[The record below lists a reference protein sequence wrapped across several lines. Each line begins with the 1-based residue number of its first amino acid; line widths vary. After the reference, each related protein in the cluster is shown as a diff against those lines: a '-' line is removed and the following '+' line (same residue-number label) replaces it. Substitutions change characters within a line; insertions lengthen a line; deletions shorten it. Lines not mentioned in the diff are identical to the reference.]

1 MAAVSIII
9 LVYDVEEYIE
19 RCARAL
25 FGQTLEDLEY
35 VFVDDCT
42 PDRSMEILG
51 QVLEEYPHRKGQVK
65 VLHNEVNRGQAY
77 SRRRGIE
84 AATGDYIIHCDS
96 DDWPDQDMYAKLYA
110 KASSG
115 NLDMVICSV
124 RRVYPDLKTVPGTDK
139 LGLEDVVG
147 ALIRQDIFNH
157 TSNKLVSRKAYDKGI
172 TYPVCNMSEDSAMII
187 QLACNC
193 DSFGYVDEIL
203 YNYSVRPGSIS
214 YSIESV
220 EKIDQMRQN
229 YNLAFS
235 ALEAKGL
242 AGKYRKDIRNL
253 KCWLKFN
260 AIKLP
265 RDFYVNLYPEVN
277 LAFLFNGRYTVMQRL
292 GHLTKVLG
300 IHGISKV
307 FKRGR

>member
-1 MAAVSIII
+1 
-9 LVYDVEEYIE
+9 
-19 RCARAL
+19 
-25 FGQTLEDLEY
+25 
-35 VFVDDCT
+35 
-42 PDRSMEILG
+42 
-51 QVLEEYPHRKGQVK
+51 
-65 VLHNEVNRGQAY
+65 
-77 SRRRGIE
+77 
-84 AATGDYIIHCDS
+84 
-96 DDWPDQDMYAKLYA
+96 
-110 KASSG
+110 
-115 NLDMVICSV
+115 
-124 RRVYPDLKTVPGTDK
+124 
-139 LGLEDVVG
+139 
-147 ALIRQDIFNH
+147 
-157 TSNKLVSRKAYDKGI
+157 
-172 TYPVCNMSEDSAMII
+172 MSEDSAMII